1 MALNKTLATHFGV
14 SATYHR
20 IAHISL
26 QAKRQLDYHV
36 VSYKDKEARDAQKAP
51 LSSVKFVVSEK
62 DLGLLPG
69 GDGIAVDVIIA
80 ACYAHLK
87 KQKDFDGAK
96 DC

>member
-1 MALNKTLATHFGV
+1 MALSKTLATQFGV

-20 IAHISL
+20 VAHVSL
-26 QAKRQLDYHV
+26 QPKRQLDYHV

-51 LSSVKFVVSEK
+51 LSSVKFVVTEN
-62 DLGLLPG
+62 DLAALPG
-69 GDGIAVDVIIA
+69 GTGIAPDVIIA